1 MNIDQMTEH
10 EDKLVT
16 SMGKAFLC
24 ERTVFRGKDLHH
36 DLGGLD
42 WFQLYFYSITGRI
55 LNEKESKLLNY
66 YWVATSYPDPS
77 IWPNH
82 VASLAGSVRST
93 ASLSLMAGLAI
104 SEASI
109 YGRRPERRALDFFYR
124 AGDLLGNG
132 LSLEALVESE
142 LKQNKTIY
150 GYGRPLAKMDERVPH
165 TLKLV
170 SELGLDGGKYLKI
183 ALDLYQYLKE
193 TKGLSMNIAA
203 IDAALAADAGLQP
216 EEYQLFMTPC
226 FIAGIVPCYID
237 ARDKPE
243 GSFFPVRCESIV
255 NKGSIRREWD

>member
-1 MNIDQMTEH
+1 MSIEKLIGS

-16 SMGKAFLC
+16 KMGKAFLC

-36 DLGGLD
+36 DLGSLD

-93 ASLSLMAGLAI
+93 ASLSLMSGLAI

-124 AGDLLGNG
+124 AGELQDQGIG
-132 LSLEALVESE
+132 LEDIAEAE
-142 LKQNKTIY
+142 LKKNKTIY

-165 TLKLV
+165 TLRLV
-170 SELGLDGGKYLKI
+170 EELGLNEGRYLKI
-183 ALDLYQYLKE
+183 ALDLYKHLKE
-193 TKGLSMNIAA
+193 EKGLSMNIAA
-203 IDAALAADAGLQP
+203 IDAALAADAGLSP
-216 EEYQLFMTPC
+216 EDYQLFMTPC

-255 NKGSIRREWD
+255 YEGKSKRSW